1 MLHILPNH
9 NVTYDYKNTNML
21 KLAIADDHELFR
33 KGFISMLN
41 AVSDFEF
48 VLEASNGQELLD
60 KLPTNMPDIVLMDLQ
75 MPVMDGMQATEIIF
89 EKYPDVKVIVVSM
102 YDEDRFVIHMLEKGV
117 QGYLL
122 KDTSPDEVEKA
133 IRRVSEEGFY
143 YSDFVSRAMHRKM
156 VNRMPTKQPF
166 FNSASNVGL
175 SNREQEVLQLLCDG
189 LSTTE
194 ISEKLFISSR
204 TVEGHR
210 LRILEKT
217 GTKNTAA
224 AVAFAYKNHLI

>member
-1 MLHILPNH
+1 
-9 NVTYDYKNTNML
+9 ML

-33 KGFISMLN
+33 KGFISMLSG
-41 AVSDFEF
+41 VPDFEF
-48 VLEASNGQELLD
+48 VLEAANGQELLD
-60 KLPTNMPDIVLMDLQ
+60 KMATQPVDIVLMDLQ
-75 MPVMDGMQATEIIF
+75 MPVMDGMQATEILL

-102 YDEDRFVIHMLEKGV
+102 FDEDRFVIHMLEKGV
-117 QGYLL
+117 HGYLL
-122 KDTSPDEVEKA
+122 KDTSTDEVEKA
-133 IRRVSEEGFY
+133 IYRVAEEGFY

-156 VNRMPTKQPF
+156 VNRSANKQPTF
-166 FNSASNVGL
+166 STTANVGL
-175 SNREQEVLQLLCDG
+175 SNREQEVLRLLCDG

-194 ISEKLFISSR
+194 ISDKLFISTR

>member
-1 MLHILPNH
+1 
-9 NVTYDYKNTNML
+9 ML

-33 KGFISMLN
+33 KGFISMLSG
-41 AVSDFEF
+41 VPDFEF
-48 VLEASNGQELLD
+48 VLEAANGQELLD
-60 KLPTNMPDIVLMDLQ
+60 KMATQSVDIVLMDLQ
-75 MPVMDGMQATEIIF
+75 MPVMDGMQATEILL

-102 YDEDRFVIHMLEKGV
+102 FDEDRFVIHMLEKGV
-117 QGYLL
+117 HGYLL
-122 KDTSPDEVEKA
+122 KDTSTDEVEKA
-133 IRRVSEEGFY
+133 IYRVAEEGFY

-156 VNRMPTKQPF
+156 VNRSANKQPNF
-166 FNSASNVGL
+166 STTANVGL
-175 SNREQEVLQLLCDG
+175 SNREQEVLRLLCDG

-194 ISEKLFISSR
+194 ISDKLFISTR

-224 AVAFAYKNHLI
+224 AVAFAYKNHVI

>member
-1 MLHILPNH
+1 MTTI
-9 NVTYDYKNTNML
+9 

-33 KGFISMLN
+33 KGFISMLSG
-41 AVSDFEF
+41 VPDFEF
-48 VLEASNGQELLD
+48 VLEAANGQELLD
-60 KLPTNMPDIVLMDLQ
+60 KIPNSTPDIVLMDLQ
-75 MPVMDGMQATEIIF
+75 MPVLDGMKASELLIEQ
-89 EKYPDVKVIVVSM
+89 YPTIKVIVISM
-102 YDEDRFVIHMLEKGV
+102 YDEDRFIIHMLEKGV
-117 QGYLL
+117 HGYLL

-133 IRRVSEEGFY
+133 IRQVQEEGHYFN
-143 YSDFVSRAMHRKM
+143 DFVSLAMHRKM
-156 VNRMPTKQPF
+156 INRSANKQPF
-166 FNSASNVGL
+166 FGNTTNIGL

-189 LSTTE
+189 LSTSE
-194 ISEKLFISSR
+194 ISEKLFISAR

>member
-1 MLHILPNH
+1 
-9 NVTYDYKNTNML
+9 ML

-33 KGFISMLN
+33 KGFISML
-41 AVSDFEF
+41 SGIPDFEF
-48 VLEASNGQELLD
+48 VLEAANGQELLD
-60 KLPTNMPDIVLMDLQ
+60 KIATRSVDIVLMDLQ
-75 MPVMDGMQATEIIF
+75 MPVMDGMQATEILL
-89 EKYPDVKVIVVSM
+89 EKHPDVKVIVVSM

-133 IRRVSEEGFY
+133 IRRVAEEGFY

-156 VNRMPTKQPF
+156 VNRSPNKQPT
-166 FNSASNVGL
+166 FNITANVGL
-175 SNREQEVLQLLCDG
+175 SNREQEVLRLLCDG
-189 LSTTE
+189 LSTAE
-194 ISEKLFISSR
+194 ISDKLFISTR

>member
-1 MLHILPNH
+1 MLR
-9 NVTYDYKNTNML
+9 
-21 KLAIADDHELFR
+21 LAIADDHELFR
-33 KGFISMLN
+33 KGFISMLSG
-41 AVSDFEF
+41 VPDFEF
-48 VLEASNGQELLD
+48 VLEAANGQELLD
-60 KLPTNMPDIVLMDLQ
+60 KMATQPVDMVLMDLQ
-75 MPVMDGMQATEIIF
+75 MPVMDGMQATEILL

-102 YDEDRFVIHMLEKGV
+102 FDEDRFVIHMLEKGV
-117 QGYLL
+117 HGYLL
-122 KDTSPDEVEKA
+122 KDTSTDEVEKA
-133 IRRVSEEGFY
+133 IHRVAEEGFY

-156 VNRMPTKQPF
+156 VNRSANKQPTF
-166 FNSASNVGL
+166 STTANVGL
-175 SNREQEVLQLLCDG
+175 SNREQEVLRLLCDG

-194 ISEKLFISSR
+194 ISDRLFISTR

>member
-1 MLHILPNH
+1 
-9 NVTYDYKNTNML
+9 ML

-33 KGFISMLN
+33 KGFISMLSG
-41 AVSDFEF
+41 VPDFEF
-48 VLEASNGQELLD
+48 ALEAANGQELLD
-60 KLPTNMPDIVLMDLQ
+60 KMVTQPVDIVLMDLQ
-75 MPVMDGMQATEIIF
+75 MPVMDGMQATEILL

-117 QGYLL
+117 HGYLL
-122 KDTSPDEVEKA
+122 KDTSTDEVEKA
-133 IRRVSEEGFY
+133 IHRVAEEGFY

-156 VNRMPTKQPF
+156 VNRSANKQPTF
-166 FNSASNVGL
+166 STTAHVGL
-175 SNREQEVLQLLCDG
+175 SNREQEVLRLLCDG

-194 ISEKLFISSR
+194 ISDKLFISTR

>member
-1 MLHILPNH
+1 MK
-9 NVTYDYKNTNML
+9 TL

-33 KGFISMLN
+33 KGFISMLS
-41 AVSDFEF
+41 VIPDFEF
-48 VLEASNGQELLD
+48 VLEAANGQELIEKIAL
-60 KLPTNMPDIVLMDLQ
+60 NSPDIILMDLQ
-75 MPVMDGMQATEIIF
+75 MPVMDGMQATEIIL
-89 EKYPDVKVIVVSM
+89 EKYPQIKVIVVSM

-133 IRRVSEEGFY
+133 IRRVAEEGFY

-156 VNRMPTKQPF
+156 VNRSPNKQPF
-166 FNSASNVGL
+166 FPNAANVGL

-189 LSTTE
+189 LSTSE
-194 ISEKLFISSR
+194 ISDKLFISSR